1 MSPHTLL
8 DPAKGKTMATRRYS
22 KASSTLL
29 ITLCTAALSV
39 PMTSM
44 AADPDYSTRGS
55 SGSTSSS
62 GSDMPPSGNTGSTTN
77 EPSSSSGT
85 TTGTGSPSDMDNT
98 NRPSSGSYA
107 KDAYITAKVK
117 AALARDKEVTAR
129 NIKVETDGQGVVT
142 LSGQAKTQAEA
153 DKAVADA
160 RSVDGVTS
168 VTNNLQIR

>member
-1 MSPHTLL
+1 
-8 DPAKGKTMATRRYS
+8 MATRRYS
-22 KASSTLL
+22 KATSALL
-29 ITLCTAALSV
+29 ITLCTATLAV
-39 PMTSM
+39 PVTSM

-55 SGSTSSS
+55 SGSTSGG
-62 GSDMPPSGNTGSTTN
+62 GSDMPSTGSTTN
-77 EPSSSSGT
+77 EPSSTSGT
-85 TTGTGSPSDMDNT
+85 TTGTGSSSDMDT

-117 AALARDKEVTAR
+117 AALARDKDVTAR

-160 RSVDGVTS
+160 RSVDGVIS